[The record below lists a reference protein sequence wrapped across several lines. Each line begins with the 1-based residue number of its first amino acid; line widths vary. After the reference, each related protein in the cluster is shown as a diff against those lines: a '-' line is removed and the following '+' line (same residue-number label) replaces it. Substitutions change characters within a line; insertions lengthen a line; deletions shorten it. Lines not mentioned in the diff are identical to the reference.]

1 MADQVPD
8 FNQLMKIAKQVA
20 SNMEPP
26 PGIKKGKQITEK
38 DMSGIFGHVAQNVAK
53 AMTPE
58 LMDSLQQTKGSASS
72 DAPQIESKVSLE
84 PEKKEK
90 KKRVVEIE
98 SDDSSEDDPINPRTK
113 DMNFT
118 LSVTLEEVY
127 NGAKKKLAIR
137 RQKLDSDGSMVDEKK
152 KLSIKVEP
160 GMIDEQTIRF
170 NHMADEKKGH
180 ETGDVVVSIDIEE
193 HEYFVRDGNNL
204 LVEHE
209 VSIFDCYKPV
219 FYLKHLNGH
228 MVRVTGDPIDFFSED
243 DELKKVPGLGMP
255 IIGEPGK
262 FGDLFIRF
270 KFTNDTK
277 NLSDEQLELVKS
289 LFPSKLKVP
298 ELDSEEVVEK
308 QFEMVTESDLE
319 FLDDSDSDYD
329 SDEDSEESDSEEES
343 ED

>member
-26 PGIKKGKQITEK
+26 PGIKNGKRITEK

-58 LMDSLQQTKGSASS
+58 IMDSLQQTKGSTSS
-72 DAPQIESKVSLE
+72 VTPKIESKVSLE

-118 LSVTLEEVY
+118 LSVTLEEIY

-137 RQKLDSDGSMVDEKK
+137 RQKLESDGSFVDEKK
-152 KLSIKVEP
+152 KLSIKIEP

-209 VSIFDCYKPV
+209 VSIYDCYKPI
-219 FYLKHLNGH
+219 FYIKHLNGH
-228 MVRVTGDPIDFFSED
+228 VIKITGDQIDFFSED

-255 IIGEPGK
+255 LISEPGK

-270 KFTNDTK
+270 KFINDTK
-277 NLSDEQLELVKS
+277 NLTDEQLEIVKS
-289 LFPSKLKVP
+289 LFPSKLKVLDISTE
-298 ELDSEEVVEK
+298 ELIEK

-319 FLDDSDSDYD
+319 FLDDSDSEYD
-329 SDEDSEESDSEEES
+329 SDDDSEESDSEES